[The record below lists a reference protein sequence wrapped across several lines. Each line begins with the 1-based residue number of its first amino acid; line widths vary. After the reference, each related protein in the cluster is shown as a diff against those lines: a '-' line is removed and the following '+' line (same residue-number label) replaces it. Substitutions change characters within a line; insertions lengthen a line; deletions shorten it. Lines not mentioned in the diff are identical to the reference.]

1 MRLPHAEEAI
11 IDPRKLQD
19 YVLSFEHPI
28 GRFEAYF
35 LAGLGFRGENWEALE
50 SGVRRLV
57 LESEAEAAE
66 RTAYGQKYLVR
77 GTLVGSGGRSAEVVT
92 VWIVRLGERRPRF
105 ITVYPED

>member
-11 IDPRKLQD
+11 IDSRKLQD

-28 GRFEAYF
+28 GRFKAYF
-35 LAGLGFRGENWEALE
+35 FAGLGFRAENREGLE
-50 SGVRRLV
+50 SEIRRLV

-66 RTAYGQKYLVR
+66 RTTYGQKYLVR
-77 GTLVGSGGRSAEVVT
+77 GTLVGSEGRSAEVVT